1 MPRTAILPPVV
12 VLCVLLI
19 SAAPVLGQGQAPTLG
34 LEDLGLGDLGG
45 MGGLGLLGALG
56 GLGGGLSGAAPAP
69 AQTII
74 IAQPAMLIHG
84 NSLYIAYQ
92 GTVVKL
98 NLDTLEKEAEATYWK
113 PPFPG
118 PAGPG
123 VTEGLRMLPPEP
135 GAPRPPLVPGAT
147 PPPGP

>member
-1 MPRTAILPPVV
+1 MSRTAILPPAGA
-12 VLCVLLI
+12 LCVLLMV
-19 SAAPVLGQGQAPTLG
+19 AVPALGQGQAPTIG

-56 GLGGGLSGAAPAP
+56 GLGGGLPGAALAP
-69 AQTII
+69 SQTVI

-84 NSLYIAYQ
+84 NSLYVAYQ

-98 NLDTLEKEAEATYWK
+98 NLNTLEREAEATYWN
-113 PPFPG
+113 PPVPG

-123 VTEGLRMLPPEP
+123 VTEGLRMLPPDP
-135 GAPRPPLVPGAT
+135 AAPRPPLVPGAA
-147 PPPGP
+147 PGP

>member
-56 GLGGGLSGAAPAP
+56 GLGGGLSSAAPAP
-69 AQTII
+69 ATIRGVQSEGMVL
-74 IAQPAMLIHG
+74 AAGDKKPLALV
-84 NSLYIAYQ
+84 
-92 GTVVKL
+92 T
-98 NLDTLEKEAEATYWK
+98 LD
-113 PPFPG
+113 
-118 PAGPG
+118 
-123 VTEGLRMLPPEP
+123 RDC
-135 GAPRPPLVPGAT
+135 
-147 PPPGP
+147 PPGTKVR